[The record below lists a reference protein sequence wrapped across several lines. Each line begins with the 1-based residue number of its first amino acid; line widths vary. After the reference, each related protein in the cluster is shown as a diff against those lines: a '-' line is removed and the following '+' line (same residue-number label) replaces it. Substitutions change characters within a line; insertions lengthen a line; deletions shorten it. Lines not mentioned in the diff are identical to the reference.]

1 MITRVKITG
10 LEPQTIDRIDK
21 KLGSK
26 AWRFDIHETHS
37 GVYDVDVASE
47 CELFYATALYVQY
60 PLVLTMGDLRARL
73 KADEYNQIIG
83 T

>member
-10 LEPQTIDRIDK
+10 LSPQTIDRIDRTLGTK
-21 KLGSK
+21 K
-26 AWRFDIHETHS
+26 WRFDIHATYTDI
-37 GVYDVDVASE
+37 YDVDVAIE
-47 CELFYATALYVQY
+47 CEVLFATARYVQY
-60 PLVLTMGDLRARL
+60 PIVLSMGDLVAQL